1 MTAGLA
7 APYEVREAAGA
18 ADAEAARALFR
29 EYAEWLQVDLC
40 FQGFEEELA
49 TLPGRYARPEGRLF
63 LALCDGAPV
72 GCAALRRLDADTG
85 EVKRLYV
92 QSAHRG
98 HGLARALTEAVLDAA
113 RAIGYRRLVLDTLD
127 RMTEARRLYAAVGFR
142 EIPAYYDNPICGT
155 IYMELPLREGGRGRR
170 ER

>member
-29 EYAEWLQVDLC
+29 EYADWLQVDLC

-63 LALCDGAPV
+63 LPFV
-72 GCAALRRLDADTG
+72 T
-85 EVKRLYV
+85 
-92 QSAHRG
+92 
-98 HGLARALTEAVLDAA
+98 
-113 RAIGYRRLVLDTLD
+113 
-127 RMTEARRLYAAVGFR
+127 ARRSAAQRCAVSTPTPVR
-142 EIPAYYDNPICGT
+142 SSASTCSPRTVATALPA
-155 IYMELPLREGGRGRR
+155 R
-170 ER
+170 